1 MKNKPLQLT
10 FEKGNILI
18 PTKEKHLLLEQ
29 FSWLNYDLRTQS
41 YRCFGYHYRDLILA
55 LQKNIS
61 YKDQIKAYQE
71 LSLKLQLPFE
81 SHSYQ
86 KEAMKKWSEKK
97 KGLLVLPTGSG
108 KSILAAMIMEKIN
121 RSTLVVVPTIELLI
135 QWHKN
140 LKEYFQC
147 KIGMLGGGSK
157 EIEAI
162 TVSTYDSARIY
173 HEKLGNAFCL
183 IVFDECHHLG
193 SEGYAQMAKSY
204 IAPYRLGLTATPDEE
219 EYRLELVRDIL
230 GSIVYEKDI
239 RELSG
244 DFLSDYKIK
253 TIYVELTP
261 NEKMEYDEHRKKYLD
276 YKKGVVG
283 FNQSWQDFV
292 FHCSRSHKGRQALKS
307 FYIQKQIAL
316 TAAEKFVK
324 LIKILYLH
332 KKERILI
339 FTNDN
344 KTAYFLSS
352 KLLLPVITHEIKTV
366 ERKKILENFHN
377 GKWNI
382 LISTRVLNEG
392 IDVPL
397 ASVAVIFSGNS
408 TVREQVQRLGRILRK
423 KEGKKAYLYELV
435 SKNTSEFFSSQ
446 KRKKHSALQR

>member
-1 MKNKPLQLT
+1 MLKKMEKLNLK

-18 PTKEKHLLLEQ
+18 QTKTKNPFLEQ
-29 FSWLNYDLRTQS
+29 FNWLNYDLRTQS
-41 YRCFGYHYRDLILA
+41 YRCFGYYYKNLILA
-55 LQKNIS
+55 LQKNLD
-61 YKDQIKAYQE
+61 YKDSIKAYQE
-71 LSLKLQLPFE
+71 LSLKLTLPFE
-81 SHSYQ
+81 KYSYQ
-86 KEAMKKWSEKK
+86 KEAMKKWSEQKR
-97 KGLLVLPTGSG
+97 GILVLPTGSG

-121 RSTLVVVPTIELLI
+121 RSTLVLVPTIELLI

-140 LKEYFQC
+140 LKEYFSC

-157 EIEAI
+157 EIEPI

-173 HEKLGNAFCL
+173 HEKLGNTFCL

-193 SEGYAQMAKSY
+193 AESYSQMAKSY

-219 EYRLELVRDIL
+219 EYRLELVKDIL
-230 GSIVYEKDI
+230 GDIVYEKDI

-244 DFLSDYKIK
+244 NFLSDYKIK

-261 NEKMEYDEHRKKYLD
+261 NEKMEYDEHRKKYLN
-276 YKKGVVG
+276 YKKGVLG

-316 TAAEKFVK
+316 TAAEKFVR
-324 LIKILYLH
+324 LIEILYLH

-366 ERKKILENFHN
+366 ERKKILENFHS
-377 GKWNI
+377 GEWNI

-408 TVREQVQRLGRILRK
+408 TVRLAGAK
-423 KEGKKAYLYELV
+423 
-435 SKNTSEFFSSQ
+435 
-446 KRKKHSALQR
+446 

>member
-1 MKNKPLQLT
+1 MEKLNLK

-18 PTKEKHLLLEQ
+18 HTKEKHPFLER

-41 YRCFGYHYRDLILA
+41 YRCFGYYYKDLILA
-55 LQKNIS
+55 LQKNLD
-61 YKDQIKAYQE
+61 YKDNIKTYQK
-71 LSLKLQLPFE
+71 LSLKLTLPFE
-81 SHSYQ
+81 SYSYQ
-86 KEAMKKWSEKK
+86 KEAMLKWSEKK
-97 KGLLVLPTGSG
+97 RGVLVLPTGSG
-108 KSILAAMIMEKIN
+108 KSILAAMIMERIN
-121 RSTLVVVPTIELLI
+121 RSTLVLVPTIELLI

-140 LKEYFQC
+140 LSQYLSC

-193 SEGYAQMAKSY
+193 SESYSQMAKSY

-219 EYRLELVRDIL
+219 EYRLEIVRDIL
-230 GSIVYEKDI
+230 GDIVYEKDI

-244 DFLSDYKIK
+244 NFLSDYKIK
-253 TIYVELTP
+253 TIYVELNP
-261 NEKMEYDEHRKKYLD
+261 KERIKYDEHRKRYLD
-276 YKKGVVG
+276 FKKGVVG

-307 FYIQKQIAL
+307 FDIQKQTAL
-316 TAAEKFVK
+316 TAENKFIE
-324 LIKILYLH
+324 LIKILYCH
-332 KKERILI
+332 KKERTLI

-344 KTAYFLSS
+344 KTAYFLSN
-352 KLLLPVITHEIKTV
+352 KLLLPTITHEIKTS
-366 ERKKILENFHN
+366 ERKKILENFHS

-397 ASVAVIFSGNS
+397 ASIAIIFSGNS

-435 SKNTSEFFSSQ
+435 ARNTSEFFSSQ
-446 KRKKHSALQR
+446 KRKKHVALQRYS